1 MKKLLL
7 TLLALAMC
15 ISMCACEY
23 EWEKIEKELP
33 ETTWTNANTYYM
45 NYTAYD
51 FQDDGH
57 LYIDEYSRW
66 SGKEELL
73 HSYYCSYSVATYDD
87 ITHISIILVAKKTA
101 EDADYEMLSGP
112 IDETR
117 KRTLIGTYEDE
128 CLKLFEDKEVELD
141 RLYSYSLR

>member
-7 TLLALAMC
+7 IILALTMC

-23 EWEKIEKELP
+23 EWEKIEKTLP
-33 ETTWTNANTYYM
+33 ETAWTNANTYSM
-45 NYTAYD
+45 NYRAYD
-51 FQDDGH
+51 FQNDGH

-66 SGKEELL
+66 SGKEKLL
-73 HSYYCSYSVATYDD
+73 RSYYCDYSVATYDD
-87 ITHISIILVAKKTA
+87 GTHISIILVAQKTA
-101 EDADYEMLSGP
+101 EDTDYKPLSGP

-117 KRTLIGTYEDE
+117 KITLIATYEDE
-128 CLKLFEDKEVELD
+128 CLKLFYKEVELD